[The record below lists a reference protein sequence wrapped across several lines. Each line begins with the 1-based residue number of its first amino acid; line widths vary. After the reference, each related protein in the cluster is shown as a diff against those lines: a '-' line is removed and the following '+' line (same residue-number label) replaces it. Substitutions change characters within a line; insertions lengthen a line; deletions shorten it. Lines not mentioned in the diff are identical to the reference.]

1 MSEDFCHLHVHS
13 EYSIL
18 DGLNKIDKLCQ
29 RIVELGMS
37 SCALTDH
44 GVMHGSI
51 EFYKHAKKYNINPL
65 VGVEAYITEDPDDSE
80 VKTKDNHH
88 MILIAM
94 NAKGF
99 ENLVWM
105 TNQAN
110 LHNFYYKPRIW
121 QKHFET
127 RAEGIVATTAC
138 LGGVIAKK
146 GFPLKPTRK
155 GKNQEEY
162 DLAMQT
168 YVTEK
173 LKPYDYQSLA
183 VKRLRKL
190 HEMFNGRLYLEIQDN
205 IMPAQKKF
213 NDWAIKT
220 SKTENIPLVITA
232 DAHFLT
238 REDKRAHN
246 LIMAQQFKKTLDEY
260 EGDEDGCNKT
270 DVYGDG
276 VYVRSPEEM
285 LEAARKIGS
294 EEAFYNTLEV
304 PKMCDLNI
312 TLGEY
317 QMPYFDITK
326 EPDCEEFNNWKKGYA
341 KDGIAS

>member
-1 MSEDFCHLHVHS
+1 MSQDFCHLHVHS

-29 RIVELGMS
+29 RVVELGMS

-51 EFYKHAKKYNINPL
+51 EFYKHAKKYGINPL
-65 VGVEAYITEDPDDSE
+65 VGVEAYVTEDPDDSE
-80 VKTKDNHH
+80 VKTKDNNH

-94 NAKGF
+94 NEKGF
-99 ENLVWM
+99 ENLIWM

-121 QKHFET
+121 EKHFET

-146 GFPLKPTRK
+146 GFPKKPTRK
-155 GKNQEEY
+155 GLSQEEY
-162 DLAMQT
+162 DLAMQN
-168 YVTEK
+168 YVNEK
-173 LKPYDYQSLA
+173 LKPYDYQEFAL
-183 VKRLRKL
+183 KRLNKL
-190 HEMFNGRLYLEIQDN
+190 YDIFDGRLYLEIQDN
-205 IMPAQKKF
+205 IMPAQQKF
-213 NDWAIKT
+213 NNWAIKT

-238 REDKRAHN
+238 KEDKRAHN

-276 VYVRSPEEM
+276 VYLRSPEEM
-285 LEAARKIGS
+285 LEAAQKIGS
-294 EEAFYNTLEV
+294 EESFYNTLEI
-304 PKMCDLNI
+304 PKMCNLNI

-326 EPDCEEFNNWKKGYA
+326 EPDYEQFREWSKGNA
-341 KDGIAS
+341 QSDLTS

>member
-326 EPDCEEFNNWKKGYA
+326 EPDYEKFNNWKKGYA

>member
-1 MSEDFCHLHVHS
+1 MT
-13 EYSIL
+13 
-18 DGLNKIDKLCQ
+18 
-29 RIVELGMS
+29 

-51 EFYKHAKKYNINPL
+51 EFYKHAKKYGINPL
-65 VGVEAYITEDPDDSE
+65 IGVEAYVTEDPDDSE
-80 VKTKDNHH
+80 VQTRDNNH

-94 NAKGF
+94 NEKGF
-99 ENLVWM
+99 ENLIWM

-146 GFPLKPTRK
+146 GFPKKPARK
-155 GKNQEEY
+155 GTSQEEY
-162 DLAMQT
+162 DLLMQA
-168 YVTEK
+168 YVSEK
-173 LKPYDYQSLA
+173 LKPYDNKGLA
-183 VKRLRKL
+183 IERLKTL
-190 HEMFNGRLYLEIQDN
+190 QEMFDGRLYLEIQDN
-205 IMPAQKKF
+205 VMPAQKKF

-220 SKTENIPLVITA
+220 SKIENIPLVITA

-238 REDKRAHN
+238 KEDKRAHN

-285 LEAARKIGS
+285 LYAAKKIGS
-294 EEAFYNTLEV
+294 EESFYNTLEI
-304 PKMCDLNI
+304 PKMCNLDI

-317 QMPYFDITK
+317 EMPYFDISKQPDYK
-326 EPDCEEFNNWKKGYA
+326 EFTDWKQKNA
-341 KDGIAS
+341 

>member
-1 MSEDFCHLHVHS
+1 MSQDFCHLHVHS

-18 DGLNKIDKLCQ
+18 DGLNKIDRLCQ
-29 RIVELGMS
+29 RIQELGMS

-44 GVMHGSI
+44 GVLHGSI
-51 EFYKHAKKYNINPL
+51 EFYKKARKYGIKPL

-80 VKTKDNHH
+80 EKTKDNHH

-94 NAKGF
+94 NEKGF
-99 ENLVWM
+99 ENLIWM

-155 GKNQEEY
+155 GKDAKIY
-162 DLAMQT
+162 DSLMQD

-173 LKPYDYQSLA
+173 LKPYDNKSLA
-183 VKRLRKL
+183 IKRLRTL
-190 HEMFNGRLYLEIQDN
+190 HEMFDGRLYLEIQDN

-213 NDWAIKT
+213 NDWAIET
-220 SKTENIPLVITA
+220 SKTENIPLIITA

-238 REDKRAHN
+238 KDDKRAHN

-304 PKMCDLNI
+304 PKMCNLDI

-326 EPDCEEFNNWKKGYA
+326 EPDYNEFLQWTERGKNGE
-341 KDGIAS
+341 DSQ

>member
-1 MSEDFCHLHVHS
+1 MPEDFCHLHVHS

-18 DGLNKIDKLCQ
+18 DGLNKIDRLCQ
-29 RIVELGMS
+29 RIQELGMS

-51 EFYKHAKKYNINPL
+51 EFYKHAKKYGINPL

-80 VKTKDNHH
+80 EKTKDNHH

-94 NAKGF
+94 NEKGF
-99 ENLVWM
+99 ENLIWM

-146 GFPLKPTRK
+146 GFPKKPMRK
-155 GKNQEEY
+155 GLSQEEY
-162 DLAMQT
+162 DLAMQC

-173 LKPYDYQSLA
+173 LKPYDYKNLA
-183 VKRLRKL
+183 VKRLKTL
-190 HEMFNGRLYLEIQDN
+190 HEMFDGRLYLEIQDN
-205 IMPAQKKF
+205 VMLAQKKF
-213 NDWAIKT
+213 NDWAIET

-238 REDKRAHN
+238 KEDKRAHN

-294 EEAFYNTLEV
+294 EESFYNTLEI

-317 QMPYFDITK
+317 QMPYFDITT
-326 EPDCEEFNNWKKGYA
+326 EPDYKEFTQWRKGHA
-341 KDGIAS
+341 QNETTS

>member
-1 MSEDFCHLHVHS
+1 M
-13 EYSIL
+13 
-18 DGLNKIDKLCQ
+18 
-29 RIVELGMS
+29 
-37 SCALTDH
+37 
-44 GVMHGSI
+44 
-51 EFYKHAKKYNINPL
+51 L

-99 ENLVWM
+99 ENLIWM

-173 LKPYDYQSLA
+173 LKPYDYQNLA

-190 HEMFNGRLYLEIQDN
+190 YEMFNGRLYLEIQDN

-326 EPDCEEFNNWKKGYA
+326 EPDYEEFNNWKKGYA